1 MQKRNPEVVVI
12 SDVHLGTYGSHA
24 ADLLN
29 YLSQIKPKILV
40 LNGDIIDIWN
50 FKKRFFPASHSE
62 VLRKL
67 LKLASQGVRIFYI
80 PGNHDE
86 ALRKYTGFKLGNIKI
101 VDKLILEL
109 DGQKHW
115 IFHGDVFDASTKGSA
130 RILARL
136 GGKGYD
142 LLIWANHLIN
152 RALTFFG
159 REKMSFSKRIKAS
172 VKRAVSWINNFEETA
187 IELAIRDDYQFVI
200 CGHIHQPQ
208 QRTETRNGK
217 STTYLN
223 SGDWVEN
230 LTALEYGDKR
240 WNIYHHQPE
249 RMPRVARKAPGST
262 PQPLPEEI
270 VPGGFPKSG
279 PEWMISV
286 NP

>member
-1 MQKRNPEVVVI
+1 MKKRNPEVVVI

-24 ADLLN
+24 TDLLN
-29 YLSQIKPKILV
+29 YLSHINPKILI

-67 LKLASQGVRIFYI
+67 LKVASQGVRIFYI

-130 RILARL
+130 RILAKL

-142 LLIWANHLIN
+142 LLLWANHQIN

-172 VKRAVSWINNFEETA
+172 VKRAVAWINNFEETA
-187 IELAIRDDYQFVI
+187 IELAIRDQYQYVI

-230 LTALEYGDKR
+230 LTALEYEDGK
-240 WNIYHHQPE
+240 WSIYHHQPE
-249 RMPRVARKAPGST
+249 RLPRVTRK
-262 PQPLPEEI
+262 PLESAQKPILEEFLPA
-270 VPGGFPKSG
+270 VLPNSR
-279 PEWMISV
+279 PEWMISS
-286 NP
+286 NT

>member
-29 YLSQIKPKILV
+29 YLSHIKPKILV

-67 LKLASQGVRIFYI
+67 LKMASQGVRIIYI

-249 RMPRVARKAPGST
+249 RMPRVARKAPGSI

-270 VPGGFPKSG
+270 VPGGAPKSS